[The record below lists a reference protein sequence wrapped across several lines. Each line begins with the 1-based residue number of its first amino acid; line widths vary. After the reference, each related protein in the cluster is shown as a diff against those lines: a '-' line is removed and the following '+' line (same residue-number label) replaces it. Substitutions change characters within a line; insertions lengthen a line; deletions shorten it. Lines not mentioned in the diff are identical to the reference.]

1 MRVLVTGATGYV
13 GSRLVAHLLQAGH
26 QVFAATRDPSRL
38 AGFGWHDDVTGIAL
52 DAGDPTSVRAA
63 FAASGPLDVV
73 YYLVHGIGEAGFRQR
88 DNSAAASVAQ
98 AAKEAGVARI
108 VYLGGFV
115 PELLHAGDILSDH
128 LAGRAE
134 VAGELDIDGGPEL
147 VWLGAAVII
156 GAGSTSFELV
166 RYVGD
171 RLLLIPLPSWV
182 DHRMDPISISD
193 VLHYL
198 LAAGDKERVAAGGY
212 DIVGPG
218 TTTYRGLLGAYIAA
232 AGTVRA
238 GVSIADWQQNLVSK
252 GLISRVAGKVVPVP
266 TGLAADLIESLE
278 YPMTASVTLLR
289 DVVPDPP
296 GGLTSIADAVAA
308 SLSSPPPRPV
318 DRLRDPHHLADSDPQ
333 WAGGDL
339 LRIRKLAA
347 AITPRIF
354 WPTLELL
361 SAIPGPV
368 AGAVRTG
375 LDLLIGSK
383 AEAQPT

>member
-63 FAASGPLDVV
+63 FAATGPLDVV

-115 PELLHAGDILSDH
+115 PELLHAGDTLSDH

-198 LAAGDKERVAAGGY
+198 LAAGDKERVPAGGY

-238 GVSIADWQQNLVSK
+238 GVSISDWQQHLVSK
-252 GLISRVAGKVVPVP
+252 GLISRVAGTVVPVP

-278 YPMTASVTLLR
+278 YPMTASATLLQ

-296 GGLTSIADAVAA
+296 GGLTSIKEAVAA

-339 LRIRKLAA
+339 LRLRKLASG
-347 AITPRIF
+347 ITPRIF
-354 WPTLELL
+354 WPALELL
-361 SAIPGPV
+361 SSVPGPV

-383 AEAQPT
+383 AQAQPI